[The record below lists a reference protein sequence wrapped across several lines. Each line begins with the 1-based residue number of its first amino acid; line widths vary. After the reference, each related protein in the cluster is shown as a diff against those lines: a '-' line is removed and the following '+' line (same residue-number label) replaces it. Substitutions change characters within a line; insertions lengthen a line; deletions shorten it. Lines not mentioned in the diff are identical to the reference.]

1 MRVPYS
7 DLLDYSKCV
16 AIKYDLKVE
25 DTKLMGTLF
34 PKHAY
39 ILHYRVLQFYVS
51 KGLIV
56 KAIHRG
62 LCFDQ
67 SKFIRPYIEFNS
79 MMKAKA
85 TNSFDVDFFKLLSNS
100 LFGKT
105 IKR

>member
-1 MRVPYS
+1 MRVVYS
-7 DLLDYSKCV
+7 DLSDYSKCV
-16 AIKYDLKVE
+16 ADKYNLKVG
-25 DTKLMGTLF
+25 DTKLMGTLL
-34 PKHAY
+34 PKNTY

-62 LCFDQ
+62 LHFCQ

-79 MMKAKA
+79 MMRAEA
-85 TNSFDVDFFKLLSNS
+85 TNSFDVDFLKLLSNF

-105 IKR
+105 IK

>member
-16 AIKYDLKVE
+16 ANKNNLKVG
-25 DTKLMGTLF
+25 DTKLMGTLL

-39 ILHYRVLQFYVS
+39 VLHYRVLQFYIS

-62 LCFDQ
+62 LHFHQC
-67 SKFIRPYIEFNS
+67 KFIRPYIEFNS
-79 MMKAKA
+79 MMRAKA

-105 IKR
+105 IK